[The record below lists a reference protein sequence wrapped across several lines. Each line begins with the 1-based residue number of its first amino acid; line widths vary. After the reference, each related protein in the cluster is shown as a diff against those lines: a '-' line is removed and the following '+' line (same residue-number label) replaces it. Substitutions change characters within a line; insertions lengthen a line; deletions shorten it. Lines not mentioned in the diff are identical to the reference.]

1 MKKKIFLNGEERAGI
16 GSVLDII
23 CLEGKGKSC
32 PRLRLARKQS
42 PLDMLGDNLALP
54 SMEYISFTVGT

>member
-23 CLEGKGKSC
+23 CLEGKGKYC

-42 PLDMLGDNLALP
+42 PLDDNLALP